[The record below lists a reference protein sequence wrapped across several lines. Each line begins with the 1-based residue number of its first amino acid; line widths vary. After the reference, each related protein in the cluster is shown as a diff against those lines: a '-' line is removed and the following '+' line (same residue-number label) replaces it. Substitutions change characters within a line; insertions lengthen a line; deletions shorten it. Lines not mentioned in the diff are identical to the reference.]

1 MKVKIQ
7 NFCFALTSLGVL
19 ASLCGLV
26 LITRVEKDLSNFYT
40 IGMIMGFGIGL
51 ASIGL
56 ILRLITNKF

>member
-51 ASIGL
+51 L
-56 ILRLITNKF
+56 QLV